1 MVLPINSISFR
12 LVKLKSFLQT
22 QRRKEMQDNLFAKL
36 PIALIKC
43 GLYAELQPTSIVVY
57 NVLLSYANFKTGVCF
72 PSVTTISALSGL
84 DRKTVIQ
91 AIKELED
98 WGLIQVNRR
107 KGSHNVYQLQ
117 YWWDSEETSTKFS
130 TSGVENFHQSSG
142 IFGTRTTTN
151 NKNQI
156 NRTNVVQWTESSK
169 DSATSQAK
177 KLVYQLRI
185 ADIQQQQAWTNAIQ
199 ELFRRL
205 FHKELPA
212 EIIDEKVA
220 QGIKAQFL
228 LQILKN
234 IERPETIRNPIGWFR
249 SISEDWSL

>member
-1 MVLPINSISFR
+1 
-12 LVKLKSFLQT
+12 
-22 QRRKEMQDNLFAKL
+22 MQDHLFAKL

-72 PSVTTISALSGL
+72 PSITTISTLSGL
-84 DRKTVIQ
+84 DRKTVIK
-91 AIKELED
+91 AINELED
-98 WGLIQVNRR
+98 WGLIQVSRR

-117 YWWDSEETSTKFS
+117 CWCGPEETSTNFS
-130 TSGVENFHQSSG
+130 TSGVEKFHQSSG

-151 NKNQI
+151 NKNHI
-156 NRTNVVQWTESSK
+156 NRTNVVNWTESENISVSSDAK
-169 DSATSQAK
+169 KEAK

-185 ADIQQQQAWTNAIQ
+185 ADIQQQQSWTKAIQ
-199 ELFRRL
+199 EQFRRL

-212 EIIDEKVA
+212 EIIDEKLA
-220 QGIKAQFL
+220 RGIKAQFL

-234 IERPETIRNPIGWFR
+234 IERPGTIRNPIGWFR
-249 SISEDWSL
+249 SISEDWSLDAG

>member
-1 MVLPINSISFR
+1 
-12 LVKLKSFLQT
+12 
-22 QRRKEMQDNLFAKL
+22 MQDHLFAKL

-72 PSVTTISALSGL
+72 PSITTISTLSGL

-98 WGLIQVNRR
+98 WGLIQVSRR

-117 YWWDSEETSTKFS
+117 YWRGPEETSTKFS

-142 IFGTRTTTN
+142 IFGTRTTAN

-156 NRTNVVQWTESSK
+156 NRTNVVKWTGSSK
-169 DSATSQAK
+169 DSAIPILGTK

-185 ADIQQQQAWTNAIQ
+185 ASIQQQQGWINAIQ

-205 FHKELPA
+205 FQKELPA
-212 EIIDEKVA
+212 ELIDEKLA
-220 QGIKAQFL
+220 QGVKAQFL

-249 SISEDWSL
+249 SIDEDWSVV

>member
-1 MVLPINSISFR
+1 V
-12 LVKLKSFLQT
+12 
-22 QRRKEMQDNLFAKL
+22 QDYLFAKL

-43 GLYAELQPTSIVVY
+43 GLLAELKTASVVVY
-57 NVLLSYANFKTGVCF
+57 CVLLSYADFNTGKCF
-72 PSVTTISALSGL
+72 PSIPTICTLSGL
-84 DRKTVIQ
+84 VRQTVID

-98 WGLIQVNRR
+98 WGLVEVIRR
-107 KGSHNVYQLQ
+107 PGSHNVYQLQ
-117 YWWDSEETSTKFS
+117 YWWGSQATSTKNWTGVVQNLDGCSPIFS
-130 TSGVENFHQSSG
+130 TL
-142 IFGTRTTTN
+142 TTTN

-156 NRTNVVQWTESSK
+156 NRTNVVNRTESSK

-185 ADIQQQQAWTNAIQ
+185 ADIQQQQGWINAIQ

-205 FHKELPA
+205 FQKELPA
-212 EIIDEKVA
+212 ELIDEKLA

-234 IERPETIRNPIGWFR
+234 IERPEAIRNPIGWFR
-249 SISEDWSL
+249 SISEDWNVI